1 MTRTLHTHPVR
12 HALALLAAALLL
24 GATTSAVADTPANIL
39 AKYEKQAGAKG
50 SAERGKAFFTQDFK
64 QVLGWTCSSCHT
76 ADPTRRGTD
85 QLKEKPMAPLA
96 PAANAKRLTD
106 PATVENAFTLN
117 CADVVGRKCTPQEK
131 ADVLAWLIS
140 LKKE

>member
-1 MTRTLHTHPVR
+1 MRRTRHIHPVR
-12 HALALLAAALLL
+12 HALALLAAAVLM
-24 GATTSAVADTPANIL
+24 GAASTALADTPGAIL
-39 AKYEKQAGAKG
+39 ARYEKQAGAKG
-50 SAERGKAFFTQDFK
+50 NPERGKALFNQDFK

-76 ADPTRRGTD
+76 SDPMARGTD

-96 PAANAKRLTD
+96 PAANPKRLTD
-106 PATVENAFTLN
+106 PEKVENAFTLN

-140 LKKE
+140 LK

>member
-1 MTRTLHTHPVR
+1 M
-12 HALALLAAALLL
+12 
-24 GATTSAVADTPANIL
+24 ADTPAAIL

-50 SAERGKAFFTQDFK
+50 SPERGKAFFTQDFK

-85 QLKEKPMAPLA
+85 QLKEKPLEPLA
-96 PAANAKRLTD
+96 PKANPKRLTD
-106 PATVENAFTLN
+106 AAKVENAFTLN

-140 LKKE
+140 AGKE